1 MRNRPFAARV
11 AAIAAAGLA
20 IRLVYSLA
28 VMGGRTPTGDGREF
42 HLLANVLATTGRYIQ
57 PFMYVGLHRTVPTT
71 EKPPLYP
78 ALLSLSSL
86 VGLDGYD
93 AHRVLSCVLGSAA
106 IVVIA
111 LLARRVAGDR
121 AGLVAAALAALYPA
135 LWMLDASL
143 RSESLYLP
151 LIALALLLAYRLVES
166 PAWRRAALL
175 GAAIGLA
182 ALTRS
187 EALLLVVLLGAPVV
201 LLVPRPR
208 RLVVA
213 VALVAG
219 TLVVVAPWL
228 ARNWATF
235 DRPTGI
241 STNEGGLFAGANC
254 HGAYYTELIG
264 TWACF
269 PRNDPAWGENEAV
282 ISGHLRRRA
291 IDYASDHAGRVPAV
305 VGVRVLRVWDLWR
318 PRSAAVF
325 ESRIADRDLHAEQ
338 AATIALYLLVP
349 LAAFGA
355 LTLRRRRAGVGGAA
369 PPLRILL
376 VPLAFVTLVAALSYG
391 STRFRVAAE
400 PAIVVL
406 AAVGLVA
413 LGERWRAR
421 GRGDAADAQARMQ
434 AA

>member
-1 MRNRPFAARV
+1 MQLMRQRPFAARV
-11 AAIAAAGLA
+11 AAIAGAGLA

-57 PFMYVGLHRTVPTT
+57 PFMYVGLDRTVPTT

-86 VGLDGYD
+86 VGLDGYA
-93 AHRVLSCVLGSAA
+93 AHRVLSCLFGTAA

-111 LLARRVAGDR
+111 LLAREVAGAR
-121 AGLVAAALAALYPA
+121 AGVLAAALAAVYPA

-151 LIALALLLAYRLVES
+151 LIALTLLLAYRLVDA
-166 PAWRRAALL
+166 PGWKRAALV
-175 GAAIGLA
+175 GVAIGFA

-187 EALLLVVLLGAPVV
+187 EALLLVVLLGGPLLA
-201 LLVPRPR
+201 LVPRGR
-208 RLVVA
+208 RVHVA

-219 TLVVVAPWL
+219 TFVVVAPWL
-228 ARNWATF
+228 ARNWITF
-235 DRPTGI
+235 DQPTGI

-254 HGAYYTELIG
+254 HSAYYTPLIG

-282 ISGHLRRRA
+282 ISGHLRARA
-291 IDYASDHAGRVPAV
+291 VDYASDHAGRVPAV

-318 PRSAAVF
+318 PRHFARF
-325 ESRIADRDLHAEQ
+325 ESEIADRHVRAQQ
-338 AATIALYLLVP
+338 AAMIALYLLVP
-349 LAAFGA
+349 LAVLGA
-355 LTLRRRRAGVGGAA
+355 LKLHRRRER
-369 PPLRILL
+369 PLRILL
-376 VPLAFVTLVAALSYG
+376 VPLVFVTLVAALSYG

-406 AAVGLVA
+406 ASVGA
-413 LGERWRAR
+413 LALLDGLRERRR
-421 GRGDAADAQARMQ
+421 GGDAADAQARMQ